1 MKNCIMSLGLFMA
14 LFMAPKAWSQAEELP
29 KVYNNLDLA
38 IGAGSAS
45 ESTLYF
51 SALSFQREHALLKNR
66 RLLLGY
72 GLRFSAFGASD
83 QLLYTTAPYKLT
95 KDDLIDSMLVDQPF
109 SAALAASLHVGYLIT
124 PKLKAGFNIDA
135 LGFGFGKETTGIF
148 TSSDNNGQYAMSQT
162 GRPTT
167 PSVLLIGDN
176 DIGQLV
182 SEFYVAYDI
191 NEKMGIRGGLNMTF
205 VEFQSDEK
213 LTEDNDRFRHKAI
226 LGFLAFYYRPF

>member
-1 MKNCIMSLGLFMA
+1 MRNSMMILGLLMA
-14 LFMAPKAWSQAEELP
+14 LLMGPKSWGQAEELP

-38 IGAGSAS
+38 LGLGSAS
-45 ESTLYF
+45 ESRLYF
-51 SALSFQREHALLKNR
+51 AALSFQREHALLKNR

-83 QLLYTTAPYKLT
+83 QLLYTIAPYKLT

-109 SAALAASLHVGYLIT
+109 SAALAASFHLGYLIT
-124 PKLKAGFNIDA
+124 PKLKAGFNIDV
-135 LGFGFGKETTGIF
+135 LGFGLGKETTGQF
-148 TSSDNNGQYAMSQT
+148 TSSDNYGQYSVNQT

-167 PSVLLIGDN
+167 ASVLLIGEN

-182 SEFYVAYDI
+182 SEFYVAYEI
-191 NEKMGIRGGLNMTF
+191 NKKMGLRAGLNMTF

-213 LTEDNDRFRHKAI
+213 LTHDNDRFRHKAI